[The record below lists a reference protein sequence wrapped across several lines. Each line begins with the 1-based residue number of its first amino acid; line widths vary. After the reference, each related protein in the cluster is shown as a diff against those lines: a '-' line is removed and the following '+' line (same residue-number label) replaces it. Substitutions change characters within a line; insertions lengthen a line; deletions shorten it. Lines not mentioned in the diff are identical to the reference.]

1 MNDLALHLL
10 DIVQNS
16 LGAGASFISIE
27 VNENP
32 GENLLTISVKDNGRG
47 MSPEQLQKLS
57 DPFFTSRTTRRVGLG
72 VPLLRH
78 TAEQSGGSLEVTS
91 EPEKGTLLTA
101 RFQYDHLDRPPLGDV
116 ANAAVLM
123 ISANPAVDFSY
134 KYSYNGRSYQ
144 VSTPELKEVLGNLPL
159 NDLYVMEMIEE
170 MIKENQSDLKVCQ
183 IE

>member
-16 LGAGASFISIE
+16 LVAGASFITIE

-32 GENLLTISVKDNGRG
+32 AGNLLTISVKDNGRG
-47 MSPEQLQKLS
+47 MTPEQVQKLS

-72 VPLLRH
+72 VPLLRQ
-78 TAEQSGGSLEVTS
+78 TAEQSGGSLEVVS
-91 EPEKGTLLTA
+91 EPGKGTLLTVC
-101 RFQYDHLDRPPLGDV
+101 FQYDHLDWPPLGDV
-116 ANAAVLM
+116 ANAVVLM
-123 ISANPAVDFSY
+123 ISANPEVGFSY
-134 KYSYNGRSYQ
+134 HYAYNDRSYE
-144 VSTPELKEVLGNLPL
+144 VNTMELKEVLGDLPV